1 MDFRPPTGRWPR
13 FTVLGVVCAV
23 VLALAP
29 GAIAGSPEDAHAL
42 KARLAPRSLLLDIA
56 AADGRLVAVGE
67 RGHILFSDDRG
78 ATWTQA
84 DVPTTA
90 TLTAVFLLD
99 RNLGWA
105 VGHDAVVLH
114 TADGGR
120 TWTLQRSAPEEERP
134 LFDVYFADATHG
146 FAIGAYGAFLATA
159 NGGATW
165 TERRI
170 SEEDV
175 HLHHIARAA
184 SGALFIA
191 AESGTLFRSDD
202 GGASWRAL
210 PSPYKGSLFATVPL
224 EGKAL
229 LLLGLR
235 GHLFRSEDG
244 GESWAALD
252 SGTEATLTD
261 GVMLGDGRVVVT
273 GLAGVVLVSED
284 HGRTFAVHQQQARQ
298 GIVAVAPAG
307 DGAIALAGEFGVR
320 TMAAAEIA
328 AQGGAPKGERTP

>member
-1 MDFRPPTGRWPR
+1 MDFRLSTGRWPKS
-13 FTVLGVVCAV
+13 TVLGVVCAV

-29 GAIAGSPEDAHAL
+29 VVSAGAAEDGNAL
-42 KARLAPRSLLLDIA
+42 KARLAARSLLLDIA
-56 AADGRLVAVGE
+56 AADGHLVAVGE

-84 DVPTTA
+84 DVPTTV
-90 TLTAVFLLD
+90 TLTGVFLLD

-134 LFDVYFADATHG
+134 LFDVYFSDAAHG

-159 NGGATW
+159 DGGATW

-175 HLHHIARAA
+175 HLHHIARAP

-202 GGASWRAL
+202 GGASWREL
-210 PSPYKGSLFATVPL
+210 PSPYEGSLFATVPL

-244 GESWAALD
+244 GESWTALA
-252 SGTEATLTD
+252 SGTEAMLTD
-261 GVMLGDGRVVVT
+261 GVVLGDGRVVVT

-284 HGRTFAVHQQQARQ
+284 HGRTFAVHHQPARQ

-320 TMAAAEIA
+320 KLPAGALAETS
-328 AQGGAPKGERTP
+328 R

>member
-1 MDFRPPTGRWPR
+1 MDFRLSTGRWPKS
-13 FTVLGVVCAV
+13 TVLGVVCAV

-29 GAIAGSPEDAHAL
+29 VVSAGAAEDGNAL
-42 KARLAPRSLLLDIA
+42 KARLAARSLLLDIA
-56 AADGRLVAVGE
+56 AADGHLVAVGE

-84 DVPTTA
+84 DVPTTV
-90 TLTAVFLLD
+90 TLTGVFLLD

-114 TADGGR
+114 TADGSR

-134 LFDVYFADATHG
+134 LFDVYFSDAAHG

-159 NGGATW
+159 DGGATW

-175 HLHHIARAA
+175 HLHHIARAP

-202 GGASWRAL
+202 GGASWREL
-210 PSPYKGSLFATVPL
+210 PSPYEGSLFATVPL

-244 GESWAALD
+244 GESWTALA
-252 SGTEATLTD
+252 SGTEAMLTD
-261 GVMLGDGRVVVT
+261 GVVLGDGRVVVT

-284 HGRTFAVHQQQARQ
+284 HGRTFAVHHQPARQ

-320 TMAAAEIA
+320 KLPAGALAETS
-328 AQGGAPKGERTP
+328 R

>member
-1 MDFRPPTGRWPR
+1 MDFRLSTGRWPKS
-13 FTVLGVVCAV
+13 TVLGVVCAV

-29 GAIAGSPEDAHAL
+29 VVSAGAAEDGNAL
-42 KARLAPRSLLLDIA
+42 KARLAARSLLLDIA
-56 AADGRLVAVGE
+56 AADGHLVAVGE

-84 DVPTTA
+84 DVPTTV
-90 TLTAVFLLD
+90 TLTGVFLLD

-134 LFDVYFADATHG
+134 LFDVYFSDAAHG

-159 NGGATW
+159 DGGATW

-191 AESGTLFRSDD
+191 AESGTLLRSDD
-202 GGASWRAL
+202 GGASWREL
-210 PSPYKGSLFATVPL
+210 PSPYEGSLFATVPL

-244 GESWAALD
+244 GESWTALA
-252 SGTEATLTD
+252 SGTEAMLTD
-261 GVMLGDGRVVVT
+261 GVVLGDGRVVVT

-284 HGRTFAVHQQQARQ
+284 HGRTFAVHHQPARQ

-320 TMAAAEIA
+320 KLPAGALAETS
-328 AQGGAPKGERTP
+328 R

>member
-1 MDFRPPTGRWPR
+1 MAYFPSTGRLPR
-13 FTVLGVVCAV
+13 FTALGVVCAAT
-23 VLALAP
+23 LALVP
-29 GAIAGSPEDAHAL
+29 GALAGAAEVGHAL
-42 KARLAPRSLLLDIA
+42 KARLAARSLLLDIA

-78 ATWTQA
+78 VTWTQA
-84 DVPTTA
+84 DVPTA
-90 TLTAVFLLD
+90 VTLTGVFLLD
-99 RNLGWA
+99 RNIGWA
-105 VGHDAVVLH
+105 VGYDAVILR
-114 TADGGR
+114 TGDGGR
-120 TWTLQRSAPEEERP
+120 TWELQRSAPEEERP
-134 LFDVYFADATHG
+134 LFDVYFADASHG

-159 NGGATW
+159 DGGTTW
-165 TERRI
+165 EERSI

-175 HLHHIARAA
+175 HLHHVARAA

-202 GGASWRAL
+202 GGASWREL
-210 PSPYKGSLFATVPL
+210 PSPYEGSLFATVPL

-244 GESWAALD
+244 GESWTAIA
-252 SGTEATLTD
+252 SGTEAMLTD

-273 GLAGVVLVSED
+273 GLAGVVLVSGD
-284 HGRTFAVHQQQARQ
+284 HGRTFAVHQQPARQ